1 MRLTTVAV
9 VCSLKVGPAYRFTV
23 ASRLQCCMLQGIG
36 ELCRKVRINRHAII
50 TCLTSAG
57 YNGRGHGHLAH
68 GLNIINVTYCAT
80 IWDLFSDRNVYSTM
94 VPC

>member
-1 MRLTTVAV
+1 MRLTIIAV

-36 ELCRKVRINRHAII
+36 ELCRKVRINRQAIV

-57 YNGRGHGHLAH
+57 YNGRGHLRLAYI
-68 GLNIINVTYCAT
+68 LNIINVTYCVT
-80 IWDLFSDRNVYSTM
+80 IWDLFSDRNVYNSQL
-94 VPC
+94 